1 MSVKSVSICVVN
13 AAGAVLARG
22 ETTSDP
28 DEISAF
34 IAQHV
39 PGPERVV
46 HESGILAIWLT
57 RELEKRGLPII
68 CIDARLAHK
77 ALSGRIN
84 KSDPGD
90 AEGLAHLARTG
101 WFSRVHIRSEVS
113 ERVRVLIG
121 TRARLIRLRKDLE
134 AHVRGVLKVFGI
146 CMGAVGRAEMRQ
158 RFRDQLSEAGQG
170 DLAISVMAD
179 MFNPIHKAL
188 CAATEAMDNELKAI
202 ARESSVARRLMTV
215 PGVGPVVALSFI
227 ATLDDARRFR
237 RAKDVGAFF
246 GLTPRRHQSG
256 DMDWSGR
263 ISKCGDRDLRRLLYS
278 AATTLITQ
286 VRKPSP
292 RRRLRAASSLY
303 LPDRKLGMNGE
314 AILRTRL
321 LTESYSIIWLSKAF
335 SNEKVPSMLFSRT
348 TRSLALV
355 RRVPWL
361 QVALAEVPRVESEG

>member
-1 MSVKSVSICVVN
+1 MSHYVGLDVSVKSVSICVVN
-13 AAGAVLARG
+13 AKGAILARG

-28 DEISAF
+28 DQIASF
-34 IAQHV
+34 IAKHA
-39 PGPERVV
+39 PDPERVV

-77 ALSGRIN
+77 VLSGRIN
-84 KSDPGD
+84 KSDAGD

-101 WFSRVHIRSEVS
+101 WFTQVHIRSEAS

-121 TRARLIRLRKDLE
+121 TRERLIRMRKDLE
-134 AHVRGVLKVFGI
+134 GHVRGVLKIFGI
-146 CMGAVGRAEMRQ
+146 CMGAVRRTKQRQ
-158 RFRDQLSEAGQG
+158 GFRDQLAEAGTT
-170 DLAISVMAD
+170 DPAISVMVE

-188 CAATEAMDNELKAI
+188 CAATDAMDEELKI
-202 ARESSVARRLMTV
+202 ITRKSDLARRLMTV

-227 ATLDDARRFR
+227 ATLDDAARFKKS
-237 RAKDVGAFF
+237 KDVGAFL

-286 VRKPSP
+286 VKKPSP
-292 RRRLRAASSLY
+292 LLTWAKRLYERKGFKKAAVATS
-303 LPDRKLGMNGE
+303 RKLAVIMHSIWRDGTVFETKVE
-314 AILRTRL
+314 AI
-321 LTESYSIIWLSKAF
+321 
-335 SNEKVPSMLFSRT
+335 N
-348 TRSLALV
+348 
-355 RRVPWL
+355 
-361 QVALAEVPRVESEG
+361 

>member
-1 MSVKSVSICVVN
+1 MR
-13 AAGAVLARG
+13 AVD
-22 ETTSDP
+22 TTSDP
-28 DEISAF
+28 DEIAEF
-34 IAQHV
+34 IAKHA
-39 PGPERVV
+39 PDPERVV

-68 CIDARLAHK
+68 CIDARLAHR

-101 WFSRVHIRSEVS
+101 WFSQVHIRSEAS

-121 TRARLIRLRKDLE
+121 TRERLIRMRKDLE

-146 CMGAVGRAEMRQ
+146 CMGPVRRTNLRQ
-158 RFRDQLSEAGQG
+158 GFRDQLAEAGES
-170 DLAISVMAD
+170 DLAIDVMVD

-188 CAATEAMDNELKAI
+188 CAATEAMDDELKII
-202 ARESSVARRLMTV
+202 ARESDLARRLMTV

-227 ATLDDARRFR
+227 ATLDDAGRFKR
-237 RAKDVGAFF
+237 SKDVGAFL
-246 GLTPRRHQSG
+246 GLTLRRHQSG

-292 RRRLRAASSLY
+292 LRTWATRLQERKGFKKAAVATS
-303 LPDRKLGMNGE
+303 RKLAVVMMCLWRDGTIFDAN
-314 AILRTRL
+314 
-321 LTESYSIIWLSKAF
+321 K
-335 SNEKVPSMLFSRT
+335 
-348 TRSLALV
+348 
-355 RRVPWL
+355 
-361 QVALAEVPRVESEG
+361 EVIT

>member
-1 MSVKSVSICVVN
+1 MSFYVGLDVSVKSVSICVVN
-13 AAGAVLARG
+13 AEGAILARG

-28 DEISAF
+28 SEISSF
-34 IAQHV
+34 IDKHA
-39 PGPERVV
+39 PNPERVV

-57 RELEKRGLPII
+57 RELEKHGLPII

-101 WFSRVHIRSEVS
+101 WFSKVHIRSEAS

-121 TRARLIRLRKDLE
+121 TRERLIRMRKDLE
-134 AHVRGVLKVFGI
+134 GHVRGVLKVFGI
-146 CMGAVGRAEMRQ
+146 CMGAVNRTKLRQ
-158 RFRDQLSEAGQG
+158 DFRDQLAEAGTT
-170 DLAISVMAD
+170 DPAISVMVE

-188 CAATEAMDNELKAI
+188 CAATEAMDEKLRDI
-202 ARESSVARRLMTV
+202 ARESDLARRLMTV

-227 ATLDDARRFR
+227 ATLDDAARFKKS
-237 RAKDVGAFF
+237 KDVGAFL

-292 RRRLRAASSLY
+292 LLAWANRLK
-303 LPDRKLGMNGE
+303 DRKGFKKAAVAKSRKLAVILHCIWRDGSVFETKME
-314 AILRTRL
+314 AET
-321 LTESYSIIWLSKAF
+321 
-335 SNEKVPSMLFSRT
+335 
-348 TRSLALV
+348 
-355 RRVPWL
+355 
-361 QVALAEVPRVESEG
+361 

>member
-1 MSVKSVSICVVN
+1 MSHYVGLDVSVKSVSICIVD
-13 AAGAVLARG
+13 AQGTILARG
-22 ETTSDP
+22 ETASDP
-28 DEISAF
+28 DR
-34 IAQHV
+34 IASFVHEHA
-39 PGPERVV
+39 PDPERVV

-57 RELEKRGLPII
+57 RELEKRGLPIV

-101 WFSRVHIRSEVS
+101 WFTQVHIRSEAS

-121 TRARLIRLRKDLE
+121 TRERLIRMRKDLE
-134 AHVRGVLKVFGI
+134 GHVRGILKTFGI
-146 CMGAVGRAEMRQ
+146 CMSAVHRTRLREG
-158 RFRDQLSEAGQG
+158 FRDQLAEAATT
-170 DLAISVMAD
+170 DPAISVMAE

-188 CAATEAMDNELKAI
+188 CAATDAMDEELKTI
-202 ARESSVARRLMTV
+202 ARESDLARRLMTV

-227 ATLDDARRFR
+227 ATLDDAGRFR
-237 RAKDVGAFF
+237 RSRDVGAFL

-256 DMDWSGR
+256 EMDWSGR

-292 RRRLRAASSLY
+292 LLAWAKRLQERKGFKKAAVATS
-303 LPDRKLGMNGE
+303 RKL
-314 AILRTRL
+314 AVILHC
-321 LTESYSIIWLSKAF
+321 IWRDGTVFETK
-335 SNEKVPSMLFSRT
+335 M
-348 TRSLALV
+348 
-355 RRVPWL
+355 
-361 QVALAEVPRVESEG
+361 EVKT